1 MSMCPAWPLKSKPM
15 EGRMSRT
22 AAREVAVRLCYSAEL
37 SGDWSPA
44 RAVDFFESEYY
55 ATLCGEDDLFC
66 KEPDAEQLAYIGTLF
81 AAVAEHKDE
90 TDGYIAKYAKGWTL
104 PRISRIS
111 LAILRCAVCEMLYLN
126 DATSAVAINEAV
138 EIAKH
143 YEEPET
149 VSFINGV
156 LSSFV
161 RGELENP

>member
-1 MSMCPAWPLKSKPM
+1 MT
-15 EGRMSRT
+15 RT
-22 AAREVAVRLCYSAEL
+22 AAREVAVRLCYSAEV

-44 RAVDFFESEYY
+44 QSVDFFESDYY
-55 ATLCGEDDLFC
+55 ATLCGEDDLFR
-66 KEPDAEQLAYIGTLF
+66 KEPDAEQMAYIGTLV

-90 TDGYIAKYAKGWTL
+90 VDGYIAKYAKGWTL
-104 PRISRIS
+104 SRISRIS
-111 LAILRCAVCEMLYLN
+111 LSVLRCAMCEILYVE
-126 DATSAVAINEAV
+126 DVPAAAAINEAV

-156 LSSFV
+156 LGSFF